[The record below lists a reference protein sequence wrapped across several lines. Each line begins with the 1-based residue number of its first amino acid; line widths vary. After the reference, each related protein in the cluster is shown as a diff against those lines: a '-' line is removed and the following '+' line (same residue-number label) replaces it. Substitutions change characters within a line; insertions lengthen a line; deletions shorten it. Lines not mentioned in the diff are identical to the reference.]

1 MAKLSQLDTFI
12 KALEDWNTITNPRVS
27 HELLIASLCRNIGC
41 ERLIG
46 GSNLEA
52 LRDRAEELIIQ
63 HGIDEDF
70 LVTGLVNSTTEFLQQ
85 QMMYHGRAIL
95 LNEKA
100 ANQDERGEHLVG
112 PVLHRLK
119 DHKYIS
125 HMEIQLATWEKIV
138 SEHLSWYER
147 MKWEDERLARLADQV
162 TEQMETVP
170 DEIQDLLW
178 EFPLVKLLKH
188 VSFKDMSSLTVE
200 QAQEIR
206 KKILAEEQ

>member
-1 MAKLSQLDTFI
+1 M
-12 KALEDWNTITNPRVS
+12 
-27 HELLIASLCRNIGC
+27 
-41 ERLIG
+41 
-46 GSNLEA
+46 
-52 LRDRAEELIIQ
+52 
-63 HGIDEDF
+63 
-70 LVTGLVNSTTEFLQQ
+70 
-85 QMMYHGRAIL
+85 
-95 LNEKA
+95 NEKA